1 MTNIKFRTH
10 SSSFLSAS
18 SHLSHGYETVFL
30 FFFEVG
36 GGGGGGEGGG
46 GGKKKGG
53 GRGYSIPNSSA
64 KSNSKINTR

>member
-30 FFFEVG
+30 FFLRWGGGGEREGGGVG
-36 GGGGGGEGGG
+36 GGGGGTQFRILPLRVIR
-46 GGKKKGG
+46 K
-53 GRGYSIPNSSA
+53 SIPDEN
-64 KSNSKINTR
+64 KN

>member
-36 GGGGGGEGGG
+36 GGGERWRGGDGGGE
-46 GGKKKGG
+46 
-53 GRGYSIPNSSA
+53 RGDSIPNSSA

>member
-36 GGGGGGEGGG
+36 GGGGEMEGGD
-46 GGKKKGG
+46 GG
-53 GRGYSIPNSSA
+53 GRGGTQFRILPLRVIRKSIPDEDKN
-64 KSNSKINTR
+64 

>member
-30 FFFEVG
+30 FFFLRLG
-36 GGGGGGEGGG
+36 GGGRDGGGE
-46 GGKKKGG
+46 
-53 GRGYSIPNSSA
+53 RGDSIPNSSA

>member
-30 FFFEVG
+30 FFFLRW
-36 GGGGGGEGGG
+36 GGGGEMEGGDGGG
-46 GGKKKGG
+46 E
-53 GRGYSIPNSSA
+53 RGDSIPNSST